1 MRLQARSHLCWADV
15 SRIEVL
21 DWTFLRRKVQ
31 SSLLSSI
38 GPFFRERSD
47 LNVTI
52 PMHLSTQ
59 SQPEDKY
66 AQALAVLAKQVAW
79 RTSAAMLIAL
89 IVLNVGMVIIT
100 VSRFGTWFAVSNG
113 INLILALGLIQ
124 TRSWAR
130 IMTVIWEALGISLA
144 LALAVQS
151 GATSD
156 LLVTVLLQG
165 GILLPLIGPPHKAKN
180 VIGIVLF
187 VFGLGITL
195 VAFMAQRVVVR

>member
-1 MRLQARSHLCWADV
+1 
-15 SRIEVL
+15 
-21 DWTFLRRKVQ
+21 
-31 SSLLSSI
+31 
-38 GPFFRERSD
+38 
-47 LNVTI
+47 
-52 PMHLSTQ
+52 MHLSTQ

-66 AQALAVLAKQVAW
+66 AQALALLAKQVAW

>member
-1 MRLQARSHLCWADV
+1 M
-15 SRIEVL
+15 
-21 DWTFLRRKVQ
+21 
-31 SSLLSSI
+31 
-38 GPFFRERSD
+38 
-47 LNVTI
+47 
-52 PMHLSTQ
+52 
-59 SQPEDKY
+59 
-66 AQALAVLAKQVAW
+66 
-79 RTSAAMLIAL
+79 
-89 IVLNVGMVIIT
+89 
-100 VSRFGTWFAVSNG
+100 G
-113 INLILALGLIQ
+113 INSYSCLGLIQ
-124 TRSWAR
+124 TKSWAR